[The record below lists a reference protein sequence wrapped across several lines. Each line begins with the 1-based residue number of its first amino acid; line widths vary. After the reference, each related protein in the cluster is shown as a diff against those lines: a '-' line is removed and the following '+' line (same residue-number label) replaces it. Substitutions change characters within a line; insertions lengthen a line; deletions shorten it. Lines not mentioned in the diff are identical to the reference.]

1 MLKQL
6 QAIVGA
12 DHVSD
17 EPGACDLATSDI
29 FEWPGRK
36 PALMVASPRTTDET
50 SAVLR
55 VLRDSG
61 IPVVAR
67 GAGLSYTG
75 AFAMKQASVVVDTS
89 RMNDINV
96 NAEDR
101 YATVGAGASWASVAH
116 ALKPFGMKSV
126 QASPISGTYSTVG
139 GLAAQGIPAGLDGIL
154 GLTVVLSDG
163 AVVRTGAPTRFH
175 RYAGPDLTGLF
186 LGDCGAFGIKT
197 EIVIRIAPEQPTA
210 FASFGF
216 DSADDLLQGL
226 IACLSEGIVT
236 RAFAMD
242 RVKSRDA
249 TKVELGEV
257 LRTSAAMIQRSGSL
271 VQSAKD
277 AAKLLRLA
285 VAPTNDKP
293 WSLHL
298 TVESPTQFG
307 ADAQLQRAREIC
319 GSNGIEGDDVFP
331 RAFKAKPYSIRG
343 FVGPSG
349 ERWAPVHG
357 IFSLSNS
364 RHAMAHL
371 QSSLATQ
378 SPQMA
383 ELDVTASWL
392 LSSSGPYVTIEPM
405 LYWRDRLEPIHMRY
419 LSPRNRERFGA
430 FAANPAAR
438 QFVRTMRERLR
449 DIMDAHGAVHSQL
462 GRFYRTS
469 NSSLDSP
476 DALLMRLKAALDPDH
491 RFNPGVLGIPAQL
504 K

>member
-1 MLKQL
+1 
-6 QAIVGA
+6 
-12 DHVSD
+12 
-17 EPGACDLATSDI
+17 
-29 FEWPGRK
+29 
-36 PALMVASPRTTDET
+36 
-50 SAVLR
+50 
-55 VLRDSG
+55 
-61 IPVVAR
+61 
-67 GAGLSYTG
+67 
-75 AFAMKQASVVVDTS
+75 
-89 RMNDINV
+89 
-96 NAEDR
+96 
-101 YATVGAGASWASVAH
+101 
-116 ALKPFGMKSV
+116 
-126 QASPISGTYSTVG
+126 
-139 GLAAQGIPAGLDGIL
+139 
-154 GLTVVLSDG
+154 
-163 AVVRTGAPTRFH
+163 
-175 RYAGPDLTGLF
+175 
-186 LGDCGAFGIKT
+186 
-197 EIVIRIAPEQPTA
+197 
-210 FASFGF
+210 
-216 DSADDLLQGL
+216 
-226 IACLSEGIVT
+226 
-236 RAFAMD
+236 
-242 RVKSRDA
+242 
-249 TKVELGEV
+249 
-257 LRTSAAMIQRSGSL
+257 
-271 VQSAKD
+271 
-277 AAKLLRLA
+277 
-285 VAPTNDKP
+285 
-293 WSLHL
+293 
-298 TVESPTQFG
+298 VESPTQFR

-371 QSSLATQ
+371 QSSVATQ

>member
-36 PALMVASPRTTDET
+36 PALMVAKPRTTDET
-50 SAVLR
+50 SAILR
-55 VLRDSG
+55 VLRECG
-61 IPVVAR
+61 IAVIAR

-75 AFAMKQASVVVDTS
+75 TFVTQEAAVVVDTS
-89 RMNDINV
+89 RMNDIDV
-96 NAEDR
+96 HVADR
-101 YATVGAGASWASVAH
+101 YATVGAGASWSSVAD
-116 ALKPFGMKSV
+116 ALQPFGMKSA
-126 QASPISGTYSTVG
+126 QASPISGAYSTVG

-163 AVVRTGAPTRFH
+163 SVVRTGAPTRFH

-186 LGDCGAFGIKT
+186 LGDCGALGIKT
-197 EIVIRIAPEQPTA
+197 EVVIRIAPEQPTA

-216 DSADDLLQGL
+216 DDADSLLQSL
-226 IACLSEGIVT
+226 IACVSEGIVT

-242 RVKSRDA
+242 RVKSQDA
-249 TKVELGEV
+249 TKVELGEA
-257 LRTSAAMIQRSGSL
+257 LSTSAAMIQQSGSL

-285 VAPTNDKP
+285 VAPKNDKP

-298 TVESPTQFG
+298 TAESPTRPG
-307 ADAQLQRAREIC
+307 AEAQLQRAREIC
-319 GSNGIEGDDVFP
+319 GSKGVEGDDVFP
-331 RAFKAKPYSIRG
+331 RALKAKPYSIRG

-349 ERWAPVHG
+349 ERWVPVHG
-357 IFSLSNS
+357 IFSLSNARS
-364 RHAMAHL
+364 ALTAL
-371 QSSLATQ
+371 QGHIAAQ
-378 SPQMA
+378 SAQMA

-405 LYWRDRLEPIHMRY
+405 LYWRDQLDPIHMRY
-419 LSPRNRERFGA
+419 LSARNRERFGA
-430 FAANPAAR
+430 FAANPPAR
-438 QFVRTMRERLR
+438 QLVRTMRESLR
-449 DIMDAHGAVHSQL
+449 DIMDAHGAVHCQL
-462 GRFYRTS
+462 GRFYRPN
-469 NSSLDSP
+469 NSSPDNP
-476 DALLMRLKAALDPDH
+476 DALLMRLKAALDPNH
-491 RFNPGVLGIPAQL
+491 RLNPGVLGTSAQL